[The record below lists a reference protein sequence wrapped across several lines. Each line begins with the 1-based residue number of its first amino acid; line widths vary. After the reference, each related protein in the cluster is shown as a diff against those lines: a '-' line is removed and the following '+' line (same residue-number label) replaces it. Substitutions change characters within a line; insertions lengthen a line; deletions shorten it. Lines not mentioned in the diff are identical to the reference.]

1 MIRTFFGRSMHRH
14 FLFLVVVCVT
24 ANAAAPQPPPIM
36 GRSWLVGDLSSN
48 QILAAEKPDERFE
61 PASLTKLMTAYLV
74 FAAGRDKKL
83 SPDQQARLSERA
95 WRGPASRMFIQPG
108 RPGPEDELHHGIG

>member
-1 MIRTFFGRSMHRH
+1 MHRL

-74 FAAGRDKKL
+74 FAAVRAKKL
-83 SPDQQARLSERA
+83 SLDPQPPLSD
-95 WRGPASRMFIQPG
+95 PASPPPRSPLF
-108 RPGPEDELHHGIG
+108 LHPPPPAP

>member
-1 MIRTFFGRSMHRH
+1 MIRTFFGRSIHRH

-74 FAAGRDKKL
+74 FAAGRGQKL
-83 SPDQQARLSERA
+83 SLGPPARVSQRA
-95 WRGPASRMFIQPG
+95 WRAPGSRMVIQPR
-108 RPGPEDELHHGIG
+108 RPGTAD

>member
-1 MIRTFFGRSMHRH
+1 MIRTFFGRSIHRH

-36 GRSWLVGDLSSN
+36 GRSWLVGDLSRN

-61 PASLTKLMTAYLV
+61 PASPTKLMTAYLGFPAV
-74 FAAGRDKKL
+74 PDKKAPL
-83 SPDQQARLSERA
+83 HQHRPAPRGA
-95 WRGPASRMFIQPG
+95 WRPPG
-108 RPGPEDELHHGIG
+108 RAMFLPAR